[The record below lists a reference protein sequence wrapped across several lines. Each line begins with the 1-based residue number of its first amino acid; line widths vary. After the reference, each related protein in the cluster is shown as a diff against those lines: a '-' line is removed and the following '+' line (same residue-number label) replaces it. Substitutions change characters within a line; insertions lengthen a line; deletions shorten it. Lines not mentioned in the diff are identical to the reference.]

1 MAQGGFTV
9 KPSTLQT
16 QSEGASGLQVYCQA
30 VAVDA
35 VQSLA
40 DMASSAGH
48 PGLASALKDAAG
60 RGDTVFTGMVAA
72 YGHTSKSLAAS
83 GQYYASADQTNAT
96 RAKGVPD
103 QGIPFLNGI
112 G

>member
-16 QSEGASGLQVYCQA
+16 QSEGASNLQVYGEA

-35 VQSLA
+35 VQALA
-40 DMASSAGH
+40 SMAASAGH
-48 PGLASALKDAAG
+48 PGLASALKNAAG
-60 RGDTVFTGMVAA
+60 RGDKVFSGMVAA
-72 YGHTSKSLAAS
+72 YGHTSQSLAAA
-83 GQYYASADQTNAT
+83 GQTYANADQANAT